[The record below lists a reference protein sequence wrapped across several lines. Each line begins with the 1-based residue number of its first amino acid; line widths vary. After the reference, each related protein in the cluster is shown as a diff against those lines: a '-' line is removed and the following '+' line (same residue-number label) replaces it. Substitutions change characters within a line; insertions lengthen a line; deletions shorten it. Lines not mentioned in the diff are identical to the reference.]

1 MMVIV
6 NGVGRSI
13 PGTIDGYKSILPYTT
28 PHNREPGLVKTGTY
42 TGKMLPGE
50 DKLLPDIETAIR
62 ECGLEDGMTL
72 SFHHHFRNGDRVV
85 NMVLQTAARM
95 GFKELKVALSSIF
108 PVHAP
113 LVDHIAG
120 GVVGGLSCNYML
132 GPVAEAMSVGAFRF
146 PVIFRTHGGR
156 DRAIEA
162 GEEKIDIAFIAAA
175 AADTAGNFNGISGPS
190 ACGSLGYCLTDCRY
204 ARKVVVLTDHIEP
217 YPLVPASA
225 DETLVDFVVKVDQVG
240 DPAGITTGAV
250 KEEKDPLRLKL
261 ARWAADVIEAAGLL
275 KEGVSFQTGTGGAS
289 LAAAGFLREKM
300 KKARVSGSFGMGGI
314 TGQMAALL
322 EEGYFKA
329 LLDTQSFDQ
338 AAINSLRN
346 NPRHHEISASR
357 YANPHNK
364 GCAVNRLDAM
374 ILSAIEV
381 DTAFNVN
388 VHTASD
394 GRVMGG
400 SGGHADT
407 AAGSK
412 LAVVV
417 APSVRKNIPIVID
430 RVLTVTT
437 PGETVDCL
445 ITERGIAVNP
455 RRDDLKGSLKSFG
468 LPLIE
473 IEDLKRNVEMET
485 GLPQNPVFSDKI
497 IAVVEYRDGT
507 VIDTIRGILV

>member
-1 MMVIV
+1 MIV
-6 NGVGRSI
+6 NGVGREI
-13 PGTIDGYKSILPYTT
+13 PAFIDGYKSIVPYVT
-28 PHNREPGLVKTGTY
+28 PHGREPEKFKTRPH

-50 DKLLPDIETAIR
+50 DKLLPDLETAIR

-72 SFHHHFRNGDRVV
+72 SFHHHFRNGDRVA
-85 NMVLQTAARM
+85 NMVLEKVARM
-95 GFKELKVALSSIF
+95 GFKGLKIALSSIF

-113 LVDHIAG
+113 LVDHVKS
-120 GVVGGLSCNYML
+120 GVVGGISCNYML
-132 GPVAEAMSVGAFRF
+132 GPVAEAMSAGRF
-146 PVIFRTHGGR
+146 PFTVVFRTHGGR

-162 GEEKIDIAFIAAA
+162 GEEQIDIAFVAAS
-175 AADTAGNFNGISGPS
+175 AADRAGNFNGISGPS

-204 ARKVVVLTDHIEP
+204 ARKVVVITDHIEP
-217 YPLVPASA
+217 YPLIPASA
-225 DETLVDFVVKVDQVG
+225 DETLVDYVVMVDRAG

-250 KEEKDPLRLKL
+250 KDEKDLLRLKL
-261 ARWAADVIEAAGLL
+261 ASWAADVIEAAGLL

-289 LAAAGFLREKM
+289 LAAARFLREKM
-300 KKARVSGSFGMGGI
+300 KKIEISGSFGMGGI

-338 AAINSLRN
+338 AAIESLRS
-346 NPRHHEISASR
+346 NPRHQEISASR

-364 GCAVNRLDAM
+364 GCAVNSLDAM

-381 DTAFNVN
+381 DTDFNVN

-407 AAGSK
+407 AAGSR
-412 LAVVV
+412 LSVVA

-437 PGETVDCL
+437 PGATVDCL
-445 ITERGIAVNP
+445 VTERGIAVNP
-455 RRDDLKGSLKSFG
+455 LRKDLEDSIRAAG
-468 LPLIE
+468 LPVVD
-473 IEDLKRNVEMET
+473 IEDLKNKVEKET
-485 GLPQNPVFSDKI
+485 GGQQKPFLLSRIV
-497 IAVVEYRDGT
+497 AVVEYRDGT
-507 VIDTIRGILV
+507 VIDIIRAIS